1 VFAGFP
7 VLEIDAIV
15 RRTLRSCAITG
26 VIAVAA
32 SVALGHVLVAPGI
45 VLGLALGLANHRV
58 FQASAMRY
66 MTADGKIQR
75 KPFAGSTFTRLGICS
90 AIALLLVFFVRP
102 MGWGVIG
109 GLAVFQIMLLLNALA
124 ALLRYQRSSG
134 AADV

>member
-15 RRTLRSCAITG
+15 RRTLRSCVIAG
-26 VIAVAA
+26 VIAVAFCFT
-32 SVALGHVLVAPGI
+32 LGHLLVAPGI
-45 VLGLALGLANHRV
+45 VLGLALGLLNHRL

-66 MTADGKIQR
+66 MTEDGKIQR
-75 KPFAGSTFTRLGICS
+75 KPFAGTTFTRLGVIS
-90 AIALLLVFFVRP
+90 AIALLLVLFVRP

-109 GLAVFQIMLLLNALA
+109 GLATFQLMLLLNALV
-124 ALLRYQRSSG
+124 ALLRYQRSAG